1 MIKTLGHAGTHRRVA
16 VNVGSGFVPGMN
28 SVLMGAALAGGK
40 LGWEMVGIRDGFEGL
55 LHPERYGDGG
65 IVALSPELVENL
77 DPSTGGVLGQAPRV
91 DPFHARTRDG
101 EDVDLS
107 GEVLKRLHAANV
119 DALVSAVGGQGLEI
133 LYKLHRKGLH
143 TVCIPR
149 SIENDVASTAVSLG
163 FNSALSTT
171 IEMLNKAYQAARS
184 ARKIAVVEVPGEQ
197 AGWIA
202 LQAGIAARADAVLM
216 PEIPCHVRHLAA
228 RLKDKVSPRRP
239 WGLVVVA
246 EGAQFFDD
254 PPEQVDGQSST
265 PSRKSPTPLT
275 NGEVGAPIVPG
286 PGQAAE
292 ALAARLRP
300 RIEGDVYPLVIG
312 PWARGGNP
320 TAVDQQLGMAYG
332 AAAVQVLKA
341 GGNGVMVAFAPPD
354 IRFVPLTDAAGK
366 VRTVPHDSEF
376 MRIAQSLG
384 IYLGTGL

>member
-16 VNVGSGFVPGMN
+16 LNVGSGFVPGMN

-40 LGWEMVGIRDGFEGL
+40 LGWEMLGVRDGFEGL
-55 LHPERYGDGG
+55 LHPDRYPDGG
-65 IVALSPELVENL
+65 LVALSPELVENL
-77 DPSTGGVLGQAPRV
+77 DPATGGVLGQAPRV
-91 DPFHARTRDG
+91 DPFHTPSRDG

-107 GEVLKRLHAANV
+107 DEVLKRLHAANI

-149 SIENDVASTAVSLG
+149 SIENDVACTAVSLG

-184 ARKIAVVEVPGEQ
+184 ARKIAVVEVPGER

-216 PEIPCHVRHLAA
+216 PEIPCQIRHLAA
-228 RLKDKVSPRRP
+228 RLKDKLTPRRP

-246 EGAQFFDD
+246 ERAQLFDD
-254 PPEQVDGQSST
+254 PPEQGKE
-265 PSRKSPTPLT
+265 PS
-275 NGEVGAPIVPG
+275 GDAIVPG

-292 ALAARLRP
+292 TVATRLRP

-332 AAAVQVLKA
+332 AGAVQVLKA
-341 GGNGVMVAFAPPD
+341 GRNGVMVAFAPPD
-354 IRFVPLTDAAGK
+354 IQFVPLAEAVGM

-376 MRIAQSLG
+376 MRLAQSLG
-384 IYLGTGL
+384 IYLGRGL

>member
-28 SVLMGAALAGGK
+28 SVLLGAALAGGK
-40 LGWEMVGIRDGFEGL
+40 LGWEMLGIRDGFEGL
-55 LHPERYGDGG
+55 LHPDRYPDGG
-65 IVALSPELVENL
+65 LVALSPELVENL
-77 DPSTGGVLGQAPRV
+77 DPAAGGVLGQAPRV
-91 DPFHARTRDG
+91 DPFHAPAGDG
-101 EDVDLS
+101 GDVDLS
-107 GEVLKRLHAANV
+107 DEVLKRLHAANI
-119 DALVSAVGGQGLEI
+119 DALVSAVGGPGLEI

-149 SIENDVASTAVSLG
+149 SIENDIASTAVSLG

-184 ARKIAVVEVPGEQ
+184 ARKIAVVEVLGQQ

-216 PEIPCHVRHLAA
+216 PEIPCEVRHLAA
-228 RLKDKVSPRRP
+228 RLKDKLSARRQ

-246 EGAQFFDD
+246 EGAQLFDD
-254 PPEQVDGQSST
+254 PSGQAGG
-265 PSRKSPTPLT
+265 SPATGVA
-275 NGEVGAPIVPG
+275 GERIVPG

-292 ALAARLRP
+292 TVAARLQS
-300 RIEGDVYPLVIG
+300 RIEGEIYPLVIG
-312 PWARGGNP
+312 AWARGGNP
-320 TAVDQQLGMAYG
+320 SAVDQQLGMAYG
-332 AAAVQVLKA
+332 AGAVQVLKA
-341 GGNGVMVAFAPPD
+341 GRNGVMVTFAPPD
-354 IRFVPLTDAAGK
+354 IRFVPLKEAVGT

-376 MRIAQSLG
+376 MRLAQSLG

>member
-28 SVLMGAALAGGK
+28 SVLMGAALAGGR
-40 LGWEMVGIRDGFEGL
+40 LGWEMIGIRDGFEGL
-55 LHPERYGDGG
+55 LHLDRYPDGG
-65 IVALSPELVENL
+65 LVALSPELVENL
-77 DPSTGGVLGQAPRV
+77 DPATGGVLGQAPRV

-101 EDVDLS
+101 ADVDLS
-107 GEVLKRLHAANV
+107 DEVLERLQAENI
-119 DALVSAVGGQGLEI
+119 DALISAVGAQGLEI
-133 LYKLHRKGLH
+133 LSKLHRKGLH

-149 SIENDVASTAVSLG
+149 SIENDIASTAVSFG

-184 ARKIAVVEVPGEQ
+184 ARKIAVVEVSGQQ

-216 PEIPCHVRHLAA
+216 PEIPCHVRNLAA
-228 RLKDKVSPRRP
+228 RLKDKLSARRP
-239 WGLVVVA
+239 FGLVVVA
-246 EGAQFFDD
+246 EGAQVFDD
-254 PPEQVDGQSST
+254 PPEQVDG
-265 PSRKSPTPLT
+265 PPTT
-275 NGEVGAPIVPG
+275 DGADRIVPG
-286 PGQAAE
+286 PGRAAE
-292 ALAARLRP
+292 TVARLLQP
-300 RIEGDVYPLVIG
+300 RIAADVHPLVIG

-332 AAAVQVLKA
+332 AAAVQGLK
-341 GGNGVMVAFAPPD
+341 GGQNGVMVAFVPPE
-354 IRFVPLTDAAGK
+354 IRLVPLVEAVGK

-384 IYLGTGL
+384 VYLGTGL

>member
-1 MIKTLGHAGTHRRVA
+1 MIRNLGHAGTHRRVA

-55 LHPERYGDGG
+55 LHAERYSDGG
-65 IVALSPELVENL
+65 LVALSPELVENL
-77 DPSTGGVLGQAPRV
+77 DPATGGVLGQAPRV
-91 DPFHARTRDG
+91 DPFHARTREG

-107 GEVLKRLHAANV
+107 DEVLKRLHAENI
-119 DALVSAVGGQGLEI
+119 DALVSAVGAQGLEI
-133 LYKLHRKGLH
+133 LYKLHCKGLH

-149 SIENDVASTAVSLG
+149 SIENDIASTAVSLG

-184 ARKIAVVEVPGEQ
+184 ARKIAVVEVLGEQ

-216 PEIPCHVRHLAA
+216 PETPCHLKHLAA
-228 RLKDKVSPRRP
+228 RLKDKLSPRRP
-239 WGLVVVA
+239 YGLVVVA
-246 EGAQFFDD
+246 EGAQVFDD
-254 PPEQVDGQSST
+254 PSVPVAG
-265 PSRKSPTPLT
+265 PPPT
-275 NGEVGAPIVPG
+275 GEADRMVPG

-292 ALAARLRP
+292 TVARRLQLR
-300 RIEGDVYPLVIG
+300 IDGDIYPLVIG

-320 TAVDQQLGMAYG
+320 SAVDQQLGMAYG
-332 AAAVQVLKA
+332 AGAVQVLKA
-341 GGNGVMVAFAPPD
+341 GHNGVMVAFVPPE
-354 IRFVPLTDAAGK
+354 IRFVPLAEALGK

>member
-40 LGWEMVGIRDGFEGL
+40 LGWQMVGIRDGFEGL
-55 LHPERYGDGG
+55 LHPDRYPDGG
-65 IVALSPELVENL
+65 LVALSPELVENL
-77 DPSTGGVLGQAPRV
+77 DPASGGVLGQAPRV

-101 EDVDLS
+101 EHADLS
-107 GEVLKRLHAANV
+107 DDVLKRLQEEDI
-119 DALVSAVGGQGLEI
+119 DALISAVSAQGLGI
-133 LYKLHRKGLH
+133 LHKLHRKGLH

-149 SIENDVASTAVSLG
+149 SIENDITSTAVSFG

-184 ARKIAVVEVPGEQ
+184 ARKIAVVEVPGQQ

-216 PEIPCHVRHLAA
+216 PETPCHLRHLAA
-228 RLKDKVSPRRP
+228 RLKDKLSHRRP

-246 EGAQFFDD
+246 EGAQLLDD
-254 PPEQVDGQSST
+254 PPKQVDGLSIA
-265 PSRKSPTPLT
+265 PIGASPRLSAT
-275 NGEVGAPIVPG
+275 GKAGAPIVPG

-292 ALAARLRP
+292 TVATRLRP

-332 AAAVQVLKA
+332 AGAVQVLKA
-341 GGNGVMVAFAPPD
+341 GRNGVMVAFAPPE
-354 IRFVPLTDAAGK
+354 ITFVPLAEAVGK
-366 VRTVPHDSEF
+366 VRIVPHDSEF

>member
-1 MIKTLGHAGTHRRVA
+1 VIKTLGHAGTHRRVA
-16 VNVGSGFVPGMN
+16 LNVGSGFVPGMN

-40 LGWEMVGIRDGFEGL
+40 LGWEMLGIRDGFEGL
-55 LHPERYGDGG
+55 LHPDRYPDGG
-65 IVALSPELVENL
+65 LVALSPELVENL
-77 DPSTGGVLGQAPRV
+77 DPATGGVLGQAPRV
-91 DPFHARTRDG
+91 DPFHAPTGDG

-107 GEVLKRLHAANV
+107 DEVLKRLHAANI

-149 SIENDVASTAVSLG
+149 SIENDVACTAVSLG

-202 LQAGIAARADAVLM
+202 LQAGIAARADAALM
-216 PEIPCHVRHLAA
+216 PEIPCQIRHLAA
-228 RLKDKVSPRRP
+228 RLKDKLTARRP

-246 EGAQFFDD
+246 ERAQLFDD
-254 PPEQVDGQSST
+254 PPEQGKE
-265 PSRKSPTPLT
+265 PS
-275 NGEVGAPIVPG
+275 GDPIVPG

-292 ALAARLRP
+292 TVATRLRP

-332 AAAVQVLKA
+332 AGAVQVLKA
-341 GGNGVMVAFAPPD
+341 GRNGVMVAFAPPD
-354 IRFVPLTDAAGK
+354 ITFVPLKDVVGTI
-366 VRTVPHDSEF
+366 RTVPRDSEF
-376 MRIAQSLG
+376 MRLAQSLG